1 MRCVCVEKTSDAGVS
16 GAPTAARVARR
27 GDAGAVP
34 PVRSRADRVPRGG
47 RLGIGWRVVPCW
59 WGADRVTEQV
69 EGRDSRSRASVY

>member
-27 GDAGAVP
+27 GDAGA
-34 PVRSRADRVPRGG
+34 VRSRADRVPRGG